1 MLHRVDPEA
10 VDTESK
16 YKAKNLIDVPVYRGG
31 DALSAQ
37 VKTALEAG
45 GLGSVGVALLGA
57 ALAALWAL
65 NGWWLGHQARLRDRP
80 PGRD

>member
-1 MLHRVDPEA
+1 MTIRSLVRV
-10 VDTESK
+10 
-16 YKAKNLIDVPVYRGG
+16 
-31 DALSAQ
+31 
-37 VKTALEAG
+37 TAF
-45 GLGSVGVALLGA
+45 GVALLGA